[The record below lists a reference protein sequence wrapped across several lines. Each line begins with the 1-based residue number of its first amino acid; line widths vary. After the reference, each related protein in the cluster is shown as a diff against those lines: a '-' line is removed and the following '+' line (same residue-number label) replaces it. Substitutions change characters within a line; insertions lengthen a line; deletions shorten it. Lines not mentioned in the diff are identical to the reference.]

1 MDPSIIATLAF
12 VGIAATVA
20 GGGMLLR
27 DLFAP
32 RADSST
38 RPKLKRLPLDRRPN
52 RVSNEAPT
60 LEDRFERLIV
70 ETGIDVG
77 PWTTFGLMIAC
88 ALALG
93 GTLFLWNNEDL
104 LAGGIGAAVGLIL
117 PLPYLMYRREQRLR
131 QLREQM
137 PRILDL
143 LARALHAGESLDQ
156 AVDLA
161 GREGGE
167 PLALE
172 FRRCARHLDMGL
184 ALPAA
189 MRALMARVQIMEM
202 RIFGTTLAVHRQTGG
217 NLAKTLERMSAVVR
231 DRINYRRQLRSVT
244 AAGRFAA
251 MLIAS
256 AGPLL
261 FLFMFTFQRLYVA
274 KMLESPIGQ
283 GLLVVA
289 ATLELVGL
297 VWLWR
302 LLKHQN

>member
-1 MDPSIIATLAF
+1 VDPSIIMTLTF

-20 GGGMLLR
+20 GGGLLLR
-27 DLFAP
+27 DLFTP
-32 RADSST
+32 RVDPSA
-38 RPKLKRLPLDRRPN
+38 RLKLKRLPLDRSAHRA
-52 RVSNEAPT
+52 SGAAPS
-60 LEDRFERLIV
+60 LDERFERLIV

-77 PWTTFGLMIAC
+77 PWTTLGLMVAC

-93 GTLFLWNNEDL
+93 GLLFLWNDDPL
-104 LAGGIGAAVGLIL
+104 VGGVGAAVGLIL
-117 PLPYLMYRREQRLR
+117 PLPYLMYRRERRLR
-131 QLREQM
+131 AMREQM

-172 FRRCARHLDMGL
+172 FRRCARHLEMGL
-184 ALPAA
+184 ALPAT
-189 MRALMARVQIMEM
+189 MRSLMARVQIMEM

-231 DRINYRRQLRSVT
+231 DRIAYRRQLRSVT

-274 KMLESPIGQ
+274 KMLSSPIGQ
-283 GLLVVA
+283 GLLVLAV
-289 ATLELVGL
+289 TLELVGL

-302 LLKHQN
+302 LLKHEN

>member
-1 MDPSIIATLAF
+1 MDSTLLVTLAF
-12 VGIAATVA
+12 CGIAATVA

-27 DLFAP
+27 DLFGP
-32 RADSST
+32 RETT
-38 RPKLKRLPLDRRPN
+38 RKLKRLPLDRR
-52 RVSNEAPT
+52 RVNLAQAPT
-60 LEDRFERLIV
+60 LEDRFEQLIV

-77 PWTTFGLMIAC
+77 PWSTIGLMLAC
-88 ALALG
+88 GLA
-93 GTLFLWNNEDL
+93 
-104 LAGGIGAAVGLIL
+104 AGGALWLATEDPIAGGVGAAVGLVL
-117 PLPYLMYRREQRLR
+117 LLPYLMYRREKRLR
-131 QLREQM
+131 TMREQM

-161 GREGGE
+161 GREGAE

-189 MRALMARVQIMEM
+189 MRALMSRVQTMEM

-217 NLAKTLERMSAVVR
+217 NLAQTLERMSAVVR
-231 DRINYRRQLRSVT
+231 DRINYRRQVKSVT

-251 MLIAS
+251 TLIAS

-261 FLFMFTFQRLYVA
+261 FLFLFVFQRAYVA
-274 KMLESPIGQ
+274 KMVSSPIGQ
-283 GLLVVA
+283 GLLLIA
-289 ATLELVGL
+289 ATLEFMGL

-302 LLKHQN
+302 LLKHDN

>member
-1 MDPSIIATLAF
+1 MDPSILATLAF
-12 VGIAATVA
+12 FGIAATAA

-32 RADSST
+32 RVDPAT
-38 RPKLKRLPLDRRPN
+38 LPKLKRLPLDRRSP
-52 RVSNEAPT
+52 RQVGQAPS
-60 LEDRFERLIV
+60 LEERFERLIV
-70 ETGIDVG
+70 ETGIDIG
-77 PWTTFGLMIAC
+77 PWTTFGVMILC
-88 ALALG
+88 SLALG
-93 GTLFLWNNEDL
+93 GVLFLWNDEPM
-104 LAGGIGAAVGLIL
+104 AGAVGAAVGLIL
-117 PLPYLMYRREQRLR
+117 PIPYLMYRRNQRL
-131 QLREQM
+131 QQMREQM

-143 LARALHAGESLDQ
+143 LSRALHAGESLDQ

-161 GREGGE
+161 GREGSE

-202 RIFGTTLAVHRQTGG
+202 KIFGTTLAVHRQTGG
-217 NLAKTLERMSAVVR
+217 NLAKTLERMASVVR
-231 DRINYRRQLRSVT
+231 DRLTYRRQLKSVT

-261 FLFMFTFQRLYVA
+261 FLFMFTFQRLYIA
-274 KMLESPIGQ
+274 KMMSSPIGQ
-283 GLLVVA
+283 GLLIVA
-289 ATLELVGL
+289 VSLELGGL
-297 VWLWR
+297 LWLWR
-302 LLKHQN
+302 LLKNEN

>member
-1 MDPSIIATLAF
+1 MTLLAF

-32 RADSST
+32 RAEPTT
-38 RPKLKRLPLDRRPN
+38 RLKLKRLPLDRRSS
-52 RVSNEAPT
+52 RISGESPT
-60 LEDRFERLIV
+60 IEERFERLIV

-77 PWTTFGLMIAC
+77 PWTTCGLMVLSG
-88 ALALG
+88 LAVG
-93 GTLFLWNNEDL
+93 GLLFLWNDDL
-104 LAGGIGAAVGLIL
+104 LAGGVGMVVGMIL

-131 QLREQM
+131 QMREQL

-189 MRALMARVQIMEM
+189 MRAMMSRVQIMEM

-217 NLAKTLERMSAVVR
+217 NLAQTLERMSAVVR
-231 DRINYRRQLRSVT
+231 DRITYRRQLKSVT

-251 MLIAS
+251 MMIAS

-261 FLFMFTFQRLYVA
+261 FLFMFTFQRMYVA
-274 KMLESPIGQ
+274 KMLSSPVGQ
-283 GLLVVA
+283 GLLIVA

-297 VWLWR
+297 IWLWR
-302 LLKHQN
+302 LLKHEN